1 MNLFFW
7 RKERREPELTLN
19 QDWIL
24 EGFQDCVDG
33 FWVWQSNQFYIS
45 SRIKTRLG
53 YDQHADVKFTDVN
66 WWRDFVHPEDMDKLK
81 KFLKDIVK
89 NEIKTRQIEIR
100 IRHYHGHWVWFLV
113 HCYVGVFRNNQPQVL
128 GTFSDVSAYRLLH
141 DQLEKTIEDLEIV
154 SQEKSHFISHL
165 NHEIRT
171 PINGILGGL
180 AQLQETDLNLEQ
192 QDCLNKVTACAD
204 LLLNLV
210 NEILDLSKIA
220 AGKLEIDPVEFELN
234 RVIQQVFSMLKPTAQ
249 QKKLQLVLEMD
260 ENLPHFIKTDS
271 LRLQQVI
278 INLLSNAIKFT
289 DTGKVTLEIKLH
301 HQKTNRNSNHL
312 LFRVIDTGQGI
323 AKDVLPFLF
332 QDFTQATKSVARTY
346 GGTGLGLSICRK
358 LVALMGGEIG
368 AQSTVGKGSTFW
380 FILPIE
386 KIKDLAIDPISVNV
400 KQDASLAKFNIL
412 IAEDNHINQQVLIGL
427 LSSLQQDFSI
437 ANNGIEAVQCFEN
450 NQFDLVF
457 MDMNMPILD
466 GFSATKQ
473 IRQLDKGKEVPIVI
487 LTADT
492 YSIDKQEFLKN
503 GVTQIVHKPV
513 TKEKL
518 FNVIKFYQKEEQKEK
533 VTKISEDGSS
543 ASLEHSAEII
553 DEINFNCIDWNQ
565 IITLS
570 KDIGQETLI
579 KLMDVYVKDGM
590 RIMNQ
595 LKGVKSDGFY
605 DIAHT
610 LAGMS
615 ENLGMKKVAKLS
627 RDIMISLRTPDE
639 NPSPLIN
646 QLAQGFNETI
656 VEIDKIKDKFSQKL

>member
-7 RKERREPELTLN
+7 RKERKKSDLTLN

-81 KFLKDIVK
+81 NFLKDIVN
-89 NEIKTRQIEIR
+89 NEVKTRQIEIR
-100 IRHYHGHWVWFLV
+100 IRHYHGHWVWFLI
-113 HCYVGVFRNNQPQVL
+113 HCYVGTFRNNQPQVL

-141 DQLEKTIEDLEIV
+141 DQLEKTIEDLETI

-180 AQLQETDLNLEQ
+180 TQLQETDLSLDQ
-192 QDCLNKVTACAD
+192 QDCVNKISACAD

-210 NEILDLSKIA
+210 NEVLDLSKIA

-234 RVIQQVFSMLKPTAQ
+234 RVIQQVFSMLKPVAQ

-260 ENLPHFIKTDS
+260 RNLPHFVKTDS

-278 INLLSNAIKFT
+278 INLLGNAIKFT

-301 HQKTNRNSNHL
+301 HQKANGNSSHL
-312 LFRVIDTGQGI
+312 LFRVIDTGHGI

-386 KIKDLAIDPISVNV
+386 KMSNLATDSMPVDI

-427 LSSLQQDFSI
+427 LSSLQQDFNI
-437 ANNGIEAVQCFEN
+437 ANNGVEAVQCFEN
-450 NQFDLVF
+450 NKFDLVF

-473 IRQLDKGKEVPIVI
+473 IRQMDKGKEVPIII

-503 GVTQIVHKPV
+503 GVTQIIHKPV

-518 FNVIKFYQKEEQKEK
+518 FNVIKFYQKEEQKEEIVK
-533 VTKISEDGSS
+533 PTRDSS
-543 ASLEHSAEII
+543 PVFLENPTEFK
-553 DEINFNCIDWNQ
+553 DEINFNYIDWSQ
-565 IITLS
+565 ITTLS
-570 KDIGQETLI
+570 TDIGQETLI
-579 KLMDVYVKDGM
+579 KLLDVYVKDGM

-595 LKGVKSDGFY
+595 LKGDKSDGFY
-605 DIAHT
+605 DVAHT

-615 ENLGMKKVAKLS
+615 ENLGMKKVAQLS

-639 NPSPLIN
+639 NPAPIIN
-646 QLAQGFNETI
+646 QLMQEFNETI
-656 VEIDKIKDKFSQKL
+656 AEIDKIKNKFTQKL

>member
-7 RKERREPELTLN
+7 RKERNKSNLTLN

-53 YDQHADVKFTDVN
+53 YDLHADVKFTDIN

-89 NEIKTRQIEIR
+89 NEVKTRQIEIR
-100 IRHYHGHWVWFLV
+100 IRHYHGHWVWFLI
-113 HCYVGVFRNNQPQVL
+113 HCYVGSFRNNQPQVL

-141 DQLEKTIEDLEIV
+141 DQLEKTIEDLETV

-180 AQLQETDLNLEQ
+180 TQLQETDLNLEQ
-192 QDCLNKVTACAD
+192 QDCLNKVSACAD

-220 AGKLEIDPVEFELN
+220 AGKLEIDPVEFELD
-234 RVIQQVFSMLKPTAQ
+234 RVIQQVFSMLKPVAQ
-249 QKKLQLVLEMD
+249 QKKLQLILDMD
-260 ENLPHFIKTDS
+260 GNLPHFIKTDS

-289 DTGKVTLEIKLH
+289 DAGKVTLEIKLH
-301 HQKTNRNSNHL
+301 QQKTNGNSSHL
-312 LFRVIDTGQGI
+312 LFRIIDTGHGI
-323 AKDVLPFLF
+323 SKDVLPFLF
-332 QDFTQATKSVARTY
+332 QDFTQASKSVARTY

-358 LVALMGGEIG
+358 LIALMGGEIG

-386 KIKDLAIDPISVNV
+386 NIKNLKAVSPTTNE
-400 KQDASLAKFNIL
+400 KKENSLNRFNIL

-427 LSSLQQDFSI
+427 LSSLNQDFSI
-437 ANNGIEAVQCFEN
+437 ANNGIEAIQLFEN
-450 NQFDLVF
+450 NRFDLIF

-473 IRQLDKGKEVPIVI
+473 IRQMEKGKKIPIII

-518 FNVIKFYQKEEQKEK
+518 FNVIEFYQQEDAKEEENSSHESS
-533 VTKISEDGSS
+533 ISSPHKSTDAAG
-543 ASLEHSAEII
+543 
-553 DEINFNCIDWNQ
+553 EINFKYINESQ
-565 IITLS
+565 ITTLS
-570 KDIGQETLI
+570 KDIGEETLI

-590 RIMNQ
+590 RIMSQ
-595 LKGVKSDGFY
+595 LKGDKSDGFY
-605 DIAHT
+605 DVAHT

-615 ENLGMKKVAKLS
+615 ENLGMKKVAQLS
-627 RDIMISLRTPDE
+627 RDVMISLRTPDE
-639 NPSPLIN
+639 NPSLLIN
-646 QLAQGFNETI
+646 QLLQDFNETV
-656 VEIDKIKDKFSQKL
+656 VEIDKLKDKFSPKL

>member
-7 RKERREPELTLN
+7 RKKFLTPNLTLH

-53 YDQHADVKFTDVN
+53 YDQHADVKFTDIN
-66 WWRDFVHPEDMDKLK
+66 WWQDFVHPEDMNKFK
-81 KFLKDIVK
+81 KFLKDIIK
-89 NEIKTRQIEIR
+89 NKVKTRQIEVR
-100 IRHYHGHWVWFLV
+100 IRHYHGHWVWFLI

-141 DQLEKTIEDLEIV
+141 DQLEKTIEDLEVV

-180 AQLQETDLNLEQ
+180 TQLQETDLSLEQ
-192 QDCLNKVTACAD
+192 KDCVNKVVACAD

-234 RVIQQVFSMLKPTAQ
+234 RVIQQVFSMLKPAAQ
-249 QKKLQLVLEMD
+249 QKNLQLILDMD
-260 ENLPHFIKTDS
+260 GNLPHIIKGDS

-289 DTGKVTLEIKLH
+289 EVGKVTLEVKLH
-301 HQKTNRNSNHL
+301 HQKANGSSSHL
-312 LFRVIDTGQGI
+312 LFRIIDTGHGI
-323 AKDVLPFLF
+323 AKEVLPFLF

-380 FILPIE
+380 FIIPLE
-386 KIKDLAIDPISVNV
+386 KISHVAATSKPVDV
-400 KQDASLAKFNIL
+400 KKEESLKKFNVL
-412 IAEDNHINQQVLIGL
+412 IAEDNHINQQVLIGF
-427 LSSLQQDFSI
+427 LSSLNQNFSI
-437 ANNGIEAVQCFEN
+437 ANNGIEAVQHFEN
-450 NQFDLVF
+450 SQFDLIF

-473 IRQLDKGKEVPIVI
+473 IRQMDKGKDIPIII

-503 GVTQIVHKPV
+503 GVTQIIHKPI

-518 FNVIKFYQKEEQKEK
+518 FNVIKFYQKEEPKEE
-533 VTKISEDGSS
+533 TGTSTNDSS
-543 ASLEHSAEII
+543 TFPIQSSTDVA
-553 DEINFNCIDWNQ
+553 DEIEFKCIDWQQ
-565 IITLS
+565 IAALS
-570 KDIGQETLI
+570 TDIGEETLI
-579 KLMDVYVKDGM
+579 KLMDVYIKDGM
-590 RIMNQ
+590 RIMNR
-595 LKGVKSDGFY
+595 LKGEATDEWY
-605 DIAHT
+605 DAVHT

-615 ENLGMKKVAKLS
+615 ENLGMKKVGKLS
-627 RDIMISLRTPDE
+627 RDVMISLRTPGD
-639 NPSPLIN
+639 NPSLLIN
-646 QLAQGFNETI
+646 QLMQGFNET
-656 VEIDKIKDKFSQKL
+656 VLEIDKIKNKFAL